1 MANMESMCDKF
12 LNLHCSGNNPDSLE
26 SLEHAKEALI
36 VLINDCFKDYVATT
50 FKDYLKSGT
59 TSSKA
64 SSSKSASAS
73 TNKSTLDN
81 PAEATSEEDLK
92 RCTIQTLTR
101 FCKEHNL
108 KVGGKKDEV
117 VARTWR
123 HLQGQDSDE
132 DHATRKSSKGPKPP
146 TGAEQPKNTC
156 CGITKSKGTCI
167 LAGTSQ
173 HDGKW
178 FCWRHQPIPASSTG
192 QSSSKSSK
200 SNNSGSEPES
210 QPESNSEPDS
220 EPESAPPP
228 APAAPAKK
236 TPKTK
241 RKVVVPESLEEEQ

>member
-26 SLEHAKEALI
+26 ETKEQLI
-36 VLINDCFKDYVATT
+36 TLINDCFKDYVATT

-64 SSSKSASAS
+64 SSSKSVTGA

-92 RCTIQTLTR
+92 RATIQTLTR
-101 FCKEHNL
+101 FCKEHSL

-117 VARTWR
+117 VARAWR

-146 TGAEQPKNTC
+146 TGADQPKNTC

-192 QSSSKSSK
+192 QSSSKSS
-200 SNNSGSEPES
+200 NSGSE
-210 QPESNSEPDS
+210 QESNSEPDS
-220 EPESAPPP
+220 ETDSAPPP
-228 APAAPAKK
+228 APAAPVKSK
-236 TPKTK
+236 PKTK
-241 RKVVVPESLEEEQ
+241 RKVIVPDSTPESLEEEH

>member
-12 LNLHCSGNNPDSLE
+12 LNLHCSGNNPDSME
-26 SLEHAKEALI
+26 DTKEALI
-36 VLINDCFKDYVATT
+36 ILINDCFKDYVATT
-50 FKDYLKSGT
+50 FKDYLKSGGT

-64 SSSKSASAS
+64 SSSKSATGTSS
-73 TNKSTLDN
+73 KTTLDN
-81 PAEATSEEDLK
+81 PAEATSEDDLK

-132 DHATRKSSKGPKPP
+132 DRATRKPATKGPKP
-146 TGAEQPKNTC
+146 TGSDQPKNTC

-167 LAGTSQ
+167 LAGTHQ

-178 FCWRHQPIPASSTG
+178 FCWRHQPIPTG
-192 QSSSKSSK
+192 QS
-200 SNNSGSEPES
+200 NNNQSGSETDSPA
-210 QPESNSEPDS
+210 ESNSELES
-220 EPESAPPP
+220 ETESAPPP
-228 APAAPAKK
+228 P
-236 TPKTK
+236 TPPTKKTK
-241 RKVVVPESLEEEQ
+241 RKVIPPESTPALEEEH